1 MRRHGHADRYTRLN
15 VMTDGARR
23 SDLCSPLEEYV
34 RAHIDGALSPGT
46 LSLTALEGLPE
57 VTRGMALAPL
67 IAAAL
72 ERQALAV
79 RNEDVLLVCQK
90 IVSKSEGRFV
100 DLDTIEVSPR
110 AQELA
115 SRCGKDARLVEI
127 ILRESTEV
135 VRCAPQVLI
144 VRHRLGLVMA
154 NAGVDQSNVPDSE
167 STVLLLP
174 HDPDGSA
181 RSLRAALSQLL
192 GAGPAVVI
200 TDTFGRP
207 WRQGVCGTAIGSAG
221 IVTLLDRRG
230 EDDRFG
236 RKLKVTQTPVA
247 DQLAGAATLVM
258 GEGAEGRPVVL
269 ARGLPAAWR
278 RESARAADLLRPIA
292 EDLFR

>member
-1 MRRHGHADRYTRLN
+1 MDA
-15 VMTDGARR
+15 V
-23 SDLCSPLEEYV
+23 
-34 RAHIDGALSPGT
+34 LSPRA
-46 LSLTALEGLPE
+46 LSLTALEGMPE
-57 VTRGMALAPL
+57 VTPGTALAPL

-72 ERQALAV
+72 ERHALTA
-79 RNEDVLLVCQK
+79 RDDDVLLVCQK
-90 IVSKSEGRFV
+90 IISKSEGRFV
-100 DLDTIEVSPR
+100 DLGAVEVSAR
-110 AQELA
+110 ALEIA
-115 SRCGKDARLVEI
+115 SRCGKDPRLVEV

-167 STVLLLP
+167 SRALLLP
-174 HDPDGSA
+174 VDPDGSA
-181 RSLRAALSQLL
+181 RTLRASLSHIL
-192 GAGPAVVI
+192 GAAPAVVI

-207 WRQGVCGTAIGSAG
+207 WRQGVCGTAIGAAG

-247 DQLAGAATLVM
+247 DQLACAATLVM

-269 ARGLPAAWR
+269 ARGVPAAWR
-278 RESARAADLLRPIA
+278 RDSARAADLLRPTA

>member
-1 MRRHGHADRYTRLN
+1 
-15 VMTDGARR
+15 
-23 SDLCSPLEEYV
+23 
-34 RAHIDGALSPGT
+34 
-46 LSLTALEGLPE
+46 
-57 VTRGMALAPL
+57 MALAPL

-72 ERQALAV
+72 ERHALAA
-79 RNEDVLLVCQK
+79 RAEDVLLVCQK

-100 DLDTIEVSPR
+100 DLGAVEVSAR
-110 AQELA
+110 AMELA
-115 SRCGKDARLVEI
+115 SRCGKDARLVEV
-127 ILRESTEV
+127 ILQESTEV

-167 STVLLLP
+167 SRVLLLP
-174 HDPDGSA
+174 KDPDGSA
-181 RSLRAALSQLL
+181 AVLRTALAGLL
-192 GAGPAVVI
+192 GVAPAVVI

-230 EDDRFG
+230 EEDRFG

-247 DQLAGAATLVM
+247 DQLACAATLLM

-269 ARGLPAAWR
+269 ARGVPAAWR

>member
-1 MRRHGHADRYTRLN
+1 
-15 VMTDGARR
+15 
-23 SDLCSPLEEYV
+23 
-34 RAHIDGALSPGT
+34 LSPNL

-57 VTRGMALAPL
+57 VTVGMALAPL

-72 ERQALAV
+72 ERHALAA
-79 RNEDVLLVCQK
+79 RDADVLLVCQK

-100 DLDTIEVSPR
+100 DLGALEVSPR
-110 AQELA
+110 ALELA
-115 SRCGKDARLVEI
+115 SRCGKDARLVEV
-127 ILRESTEV
+127 ILRESSEV

-167 STVLLLP
+167 SRVLLLP
-174 HDPDGSA
+174 KDPDGSA
-181 RSLRAALSQLL
+181 AALRTALSGLL
-192 GAGPAVVI
+192 GVAPAVVI

-230 EDDRFG
+230 EEDRFG

-247 DQLAGAATLVM
+247 DQLASAATLLM

-269 ARGLPAAWR
+269 ARGVPAAWR
-278 RESARAADLLRPIA
+278 RESARAADVLRPIA